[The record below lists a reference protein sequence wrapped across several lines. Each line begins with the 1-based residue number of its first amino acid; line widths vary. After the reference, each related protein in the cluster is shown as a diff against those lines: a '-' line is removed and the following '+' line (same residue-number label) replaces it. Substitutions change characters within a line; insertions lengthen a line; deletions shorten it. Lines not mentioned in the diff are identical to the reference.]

1 MEIVILIVVIP
12 FVWLLFR
19 KVGTPL
25 WASLIVT
32 TILEILNETVLAD
45 VGTFYPEILIPF
57 PFFKFPVLIVLL
69 GCFYSGVINFAA
81 LKVSGFFANKYL
93 SAFAFLLSVALM
105 NLLSILVECTG
116 IYTGYWVHKGAAG
129 ISAIYFPVYL
139 YYLLIVVSSSVFIV
153 SGFFR
158 KKPQYRS

>member
-32 TILEILNETVLAD
+32 TILEIVNETVLTGG
-45 VGTFYPEILIPF
+45 GTFYPEILIPF

-105 NLLSILVECTG
+105 NLLSILVESIG
-116 IYTGYWVHKGAAG
+116 IYTGYWVHNGAAG
-129 ISAIYFPVYL
+129 VSAVYFPVPVYI
-139 YYLLIVVSSSVFIV
+139 YYLFIVVSASVFIV

-158 KKPQYRS
+158 KKT